1 MIDFILHKK
10 KQETAKR
17 LLLQRLQQVKAQEK
31 EAKRRRKAE
40 KAVKK
45 AAVCVGRKGMRMVD
59 DSESSS
65 STSSESSDNE
75 RPPVLDRCRP
85 PGVQAALPLGGFVEE
100 RTEEASAEV
109 NNNNSNSNNDDGD
122 GGGGDD
128 EVAIGKPGMLT
139 GSIGGTMGISSSGN
153 SNIGGEG
160 GRIKLEVC
168 MGGRC
173 QRSGAD
179 RLKAELE
186 RQVGL
191 QAGTV
196 VGCKC
201 MGRCKHGPNVRLR
214 HDYAEQTPYP
224 PKESQSHPSSICCV
238 GVGLEDVPPLV
249 SSFLLTNLHS
259 RPLPA

>member
-1 MIDFILHKK
+1 M
-10 KQETAKR
+10 
-17 LLLQRLQQVKAQEK
+17 KAQEK

-45 AAVCVGRKGMRMVD
+45 AAACVGRKGMQLVD

-65 STSSESSDNE
+65 STSSESSDSE

-85 PGVQAALPLGGFVEE
+85 PGVEAALPSGGFVEE

-109 NNNNSNSNNDDGD
+109 NNNNNSNNDD
-122 GGGGDD
+122 GDD

-139 GSIGGTMGISSSGN
+139 RSIGGMMGISSSG
-153 SNIGGEG
+153 SSHIGGEG

-173 QRSGAD
+173 QTLGAD

-214 HDYAEQTPYP
+214 HDYGERTPSP

-238 GVGLEDVPPLV
+238 GVGLEDVPSLL
-249 SSFLLTNLHS
+249 SSFLLTNLHP